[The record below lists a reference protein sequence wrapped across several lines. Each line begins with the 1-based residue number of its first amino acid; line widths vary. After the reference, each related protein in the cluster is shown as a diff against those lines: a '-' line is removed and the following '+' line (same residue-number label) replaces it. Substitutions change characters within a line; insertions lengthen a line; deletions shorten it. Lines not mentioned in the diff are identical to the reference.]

1 LNSHFND
8 ETASQDDLINRR
20 SDRYARPVA
29 RLCVLSYHTSPL
41 AQPGTGDGGGMN
53 VYVRELSS
61 ALARL
66 GHEVDVYTRRD
77 STTARDV
84 VHVEPGLR
92 VHHVTAGPMAPLE
105 RDELAD
111 HLEVF
116 TDAVAA
122 SFRCHGVPD
131 AIHANYWLSGLAG
144 HRLKHEL
151 NIPLIMT
158 FHTLERV
165 KADHFEAES
174 DERALQEAA
183 IFACADAVLASCEV
197 EAEQFVTFYDADP
210 RRVHIV
216 PLGVEHAFFAPGY
229 RPQARRALGL
239 EHIETMLLFVGRL
252 QALKGVD
259 LALETLIEL
268 RARGLNAMLAVV
280 GGPSGSQGRATLA
293 QLHHRVAGAHVIE
306 HVRFVAPQGHQL
318 LSTWMRA
325 ADVTLVPSRSESFGL
340 VALESSA
347 CGTPVVASNVG
358 GLTTLIKPGVNGF
371 LVSERDEHA
380 WANAVQVALNPETTT
395 AMSNDAVLLARK
407 YTWRAAGSS
416 LAGLIE
422 QLAASGLVSC

>member
-1 LNSHFND
+1 M
-8 ETASQDDLINRR
+8 
-20 SDRYARPVA
+20 A

-77 STTARDV
+77 SAHVRDV
-84 VHVEPGLR
+84 EVVEPGFR

-105 RDELAD
+105 REQLAD
-111 HLEVF
+111 YVCDF
-116 TDAVAA
+116 TEAVAA
-122 SFRCHGVPD
+122 TFRCTGLPD
-131 AIHANYWLSGLAG
+131 AIHANYWLSGLVG

-174 DERALQEAA
+174 EERAFQEAA
-183 IFACADAVLASCEV
+183 IFVCADAVLASCQV
-197 EAEQFVTFYDADP
+197 EADQFVKFYDADP
-210 RRVHIV
+210 QRVYVV

-239 EHIETMLLFVGRL
+239 DGVATLLLFVGRL

-268 RARGLNAMLAVV
+268 RARGRDAMLAIV
-280 GGPSGSQGRATLA
+280 GGPSGSHGRDTLS
-293 QLHHRVAGAHVIE
+293 QLHGRVAEAGVIE
-306 HVRFVAPQGHQL
+306 HVSFVAPQPHQL

-347 CGTPVVASNVG
+347 CGTPVVASEVG
-358 GLTTLIKPGVNGF
+358 GLITLIEPGVNG
-371 LVSERDEHA
+371 LLIDTRDPAA
-380 WANAVQVALNPETTT
+380 WANAVETVLDPETTT
-395 AMSNDAVLLARK
+395 SMSNNSVLLARR
-407 YTWRAAGSS
+407 YTWRSAGES
-416 LAGLIE
+416 LAHLVE

>member
-1 LNSHFND
+1 
-8 ETASQDDLINRR
+8 
-20 SDRYARPVA
+20 VA
-29 RLCVLSYHTSPL
+29 RLAVLSYHTSPL

-77 STTARDV
+77 NTFVGDV
-84 VHVEPGLR
+84 VNVEPGFR
-92 VHHVTAGPMAPLE
+92 VHFVSAGPPSALDRE
-105 RDELAD
+105 ELTNYVA
-111 HLEVF
+111 EF
-116 TDAVAA
+116 TDSVAGL
-122 SFRCHGVPD
+122 FQMTGIPD

-165 KADHFEAES
+165 KADTFEGES
-174 DERALQEAA
+174 EDRAFQEAA

-197 EAEQFVTFYDADP
+197 EAEQFVRFYNAEP
-210 RRVHIV
+210 SRVHIV

-229 RPQARRALGL
+229 RPQARRALGIKG
-239 EHIETMLLFVGRL
+239 EDSMLLFVGRL

-268 RARGLNAMLAVV
+268 RNRGRNIMLAIV
-280 GGPSGSQGRATLA
+280 GGPSGPDGRATLA
-293 QLHHRVAGAHVIE
+293 SLHRRVEEAGVISHVS
-306 HVRFVAPQGHQL
+306 FVAPQSHQL

-325 ADVTLVPSRSESFGL
+325 SDVMLVPSRTESFGL

-347 CGTPVVASNVG
+347 CGTPVVASEVG
-358 GLTTLIKPGVNGF
+358 GLMTLIDEGVTGF
-371 LVSERDEHA
+371 LVDERDPVV
-380 WANAVQVALNPETTT
+380 WADAVEVALDPQNAT
-395 AMSNDAVLLARK
+395 AMSNAAVLLARR
-407 YTWRAAGSS
+407 YTWRSAARS
-416 LAGLIE
+416 LADLTE
-422 QLAASGLVSC
+422 ELAISGLVRC

>member
-1 LNSHFND
+1 
-8 ETASQDDLINRR
+8 
-20 SDRYARPVA
+20 VA
-29 RLCVLSYHTSPL
+29 RLAVLSYHTSPL

-77 STTARDV
+77 NTHVRDTV
-84 VHVEPGLR
+84 PVEPGFR
-92 VHHVTAGPMAPLE
+92 VHYVTAGPSRVLS
-105 RDELAD
+105 RDELPIFVG
-111 HLEVF
+111 EF
-116 TDAVAA
+116 TDSVATH
-122 SFRCHGVPD
+122 FRCTGQPD

-165 KADHFEAES
+165 KADTFEGES
-174 DERALQEAA
+174 EERAFQEAA

-197 EAEQFVTFYDADP
+197 EAEQFVRFYNAVP
-210 RRVHIV
+210 SRVHVV

-229 RPQARRALGL
+229 RPQARRALGID
-239 EHIETMLLFVGRL
+239 HDATMLLFVGRL

-268 RARGLNAMLAVV
+268 RARGRNALLAII
-280 GGPSGSQGRATLA
+280 GGPSGADGRETLA
-293 QLHHRVAGAHVIE
+293 ALHRRVAQAGAIASVS
-306 HVRFVAPQGHQL
+306 FVAPQAHQL

-325 ADVTLVPSRSESFGL
+325 ADVMLVPSRAESFGL

-347 CGTPVVASNVG
+347 CGTPVVASEVG
-358 GLTTLIKPGVNGF
+358 GLMTLIEPGETGF
-371 LVSERDEHA
+371 LIPERDPVI
-380 WANAVQVALNPETTT
+380 WANAVERTLDPHYATAL
-395 AMSNDAVLLARK
+395 SNAAVLLARR
-407 YTWRAAGSS
+407 YTWRAAAKS
-416 LAGLIE
+416 LASLTE
-422 QLAASGLVSC
+422 RLAASGLVRC

>member
-1 LNSHFND
+1 M
-8 ETASQDDLINRR
+8 
-20 SDRYARPVA
+20 A
-29 RLCVLSYHTSPL
+29 RLAVLSYHTSPL

-77 STTARDV
+77 NTFVGDV
-84 VHVEPGLR
+84 VNVEPGFR
-92 VHHVTAGPMAPLE
+92 VHFVSAGPPSALDRE
-105 RDELAD
+105 ELTNYVA
-111 HLEVF
+111 EF
-116 TDAVAA
+116 TDSVAGL
-122 SFRCHGVPD
+122 FQMTGIPD

-165 KADHFEAES
+165 KADTFEGES
-174 DERALQEAA
+174 EDRAFQEAA

-197 EAEQFVTFYDADP
+197 EAEQFVRFYNAEP
-210 RRVHIV
+210 SRVHIV

-229 RPQARRALGL
+229 RPQARRALGIKG
-239 EHIETMLLFVGRL
+239 EDSMLLFVGRL

-268 RARGLNAMLAVV
+268 RNRGRNIMLAIV
-280 GGPSGSQGRATLA
+280 GGPSGPDGRATLA
-293 QLHHRVAGAHVIE
+293 SLHRRVEEAGVISHVS
-306 HVRFVAPQGHQL
+306 FVAPQSHQL

-325 ADVTLVPSRSESFGL
+325 SDVMLVPSRSESFGL

-347 CGTPVVASNVG
+347 CGTPVVASEVG
-358 GLTTLIKPGVNGF
+358 GLMTLIDEGVTGF
-371 LVSERDEHA
+371 LVDERDPVV
-380 WANAVQVALNPETTT
+380 WADAVEVALDPQNAT
-395 AMSNDAVLLARK
+395 AMSNAAVLLARR
-407 YTWRAAGSS
+407 YTWRSAARS
-416 LAGLIE
+416 LADLTE
-422 QLAASGLVSC
+422 ELAISGLVRC

>member
-1 LNSHFND
+1 M
-8 ETASQDDLINRR
+8 
-20 SDRYARPVA
+20 A

-77 STTARDV
+77 SPHGRDV
-84 VHVEPGLR
+84 AVVAPGFR
-92 VHHVTAGPMAPLE
+92 VHHVTAGPAAPIE
-105 RDELAD
+105 RGELAD
-111 HLEVF
+111 YVCDF
-116 TDAVAA
+116 TDAVAT
-122 SFRCHGVPD
+122 SFRCTGLPD
-131 AIHANYWLSGLAG
+131 AIHANYWLSGLVG

-165 KADHFEAES
+165 KAEHFEAES
-174 DERALQEAA
+174 EERAFQEAA

-197 EAEQFVTFYDADP
+197 EAEQFVKFYDADP
-210 RRVHIV
+210 ERVYVV

-229 RPQARRALGL
+229 RPQARHALGL
-239 EHIETMLLFVGRL
+239 DGVATLLLFVGRL

-268 RARGLNAMLAVV
+268 RARGHHAMLAIV
-280 GGPSGSQGRATLA
+280 GGPSGSHGRDTLDL
-293 QLHHRVAGAHVIE
+293 LHRRVSEAGVIE
-306 HVRFVAPQGHQL
+306 HVSFVAPQAHQL

-347 CGTPVVASNVG
+347 CGTPVVASEVG
-358 GLTTLIKPGVNGF
+358 GLITLIEPGVNG
-371 LVSERDEHA
+371 LLLADRDPVA
-380 WANAVQVALNPETTT
+380 WADAVETVLDPETTT
-395 AMSNDAVLLARK
+395 SMSNNSVLLARR
-407 YTWRAAGSS
+407 YTWRSAGES
-416 LAGLIE
+416 LAHLVE